1 MSEQPKDSYEEPA
14 VEQLDSEDQPSVV
27 AAGDVTDVPG

>member
-1 MSEQPKDSYEEPA
+1 MSEQPKDGYDEPVVEE
-14 VEQLDSEDQPSVV
+14 VDSEDQPSVV